1 MNDRP
6 EQKIRTFRP
15 DRPRSVFIILD
26 ILNKILYDESRSE
39 KCEIKNEKY
48 MESTLESEENR

>member
-15 DRPRSVFIILD
+15 DRPGLIFIILD
-26 ILNKILYDESRSE
+26 IWSKILYDESRSE
-39 KCEIKNEKY
+39 V
-48 MESTLESEENR
+48 